1 MSYQIEDALAYLQGK
16 VGSISGIKEAPPA
29 PPEAMAQFPFA
40 LAYVSSFS
48 SIGGSSGFEE
58 VLDTLVVEIHVARQ
72 VLPKD
77 FVKALGYRNEVIK
90 LLVDDPSLGGTID
103 TYTDVRGT
111 FGWLQYAGESHLGWR
126 IEIEV
131 KGKIGC

>member
-1 MSYQIEDALAYLQGK
+1 MSYSVGNALAWLQAELAK
-16 VGSISGIKEAPPA
+16 VNGIKEAPAA

-40 LAYVSSFS
+40 LAYASSFS
-48 SIGGSSGFEE
+48 SIGGSGFEE
-58 VLDTLVVEIHVARQ
+58 VLDVLVVEIHVARQ
-72 VLPKD
+72 VLPKS
-77 FVKALGYRNEVIK
+77 FPIVLGFRNDVIGI
-90 LLVDDPSLGGTID
+90 LLADPTFGGNVD

>member
-16 VGSISGIKEAPPA
+16 IGAITGIKEAPPA
-29 PPEAMAQFPFA
+29 PPEAMAQFPFS
-40 LAYVSSFS
+40 LAFASGFT
-48 SIGGSSGFEE
+48 SIGGAGYEE
-58 VLDTLVVEIHVARQ
+58 LLDVLVVEIHVARQ

-77 FVKALGYRNEVIK
+77 FVKALGYRNEVISI
-90 LLVDDPSLGGTID
+90 LIADPTLGGTVD
-103 TYTDVRGT
+103 TYTDLRGT